1 MDFNLLI
8 GAASYASLLSLM
20 ALGLTFTYITMK
32 VPNFAHGDFVAI
44 GGYVAYTLYVLD
56 NKNAHLFLS
65 LPLAFII
72 TGLISYAVYISA
84 LKPLSKR
91 NLRIADMMIA
101 FLALEIII
109 RSLILIYTDVMR
121 AATGTYF
128 TNVMILDKNISM
140 LGYSV
145 PLTFISSIS
154 ITIALLAS
162 LVFFLTKT
170 KTGIALR
177 ASMENPQLAST
188 LGINVDKYY
197 SLAWF
202 LAGGITGLTGPIM
215 LSIFP
220 LSPGVG
226 WSYNVRIFASS
237 VLGGLDSLSGA
248 VVGGLIVGITEV
260 IGSYFLS
267 KPPFNIPSV
276 YRVTIPFFILIAT
289 ILLMPRG
296 AITTINQYME
306 KRRGEK
312 K

>member
-1 MDFNLLI
+1 MDINLLI

-20 ALGLTFTYITMK
+20 ALGLTFTYTTMK

-44 GGYVAYTLYVLD
+44 GGYVTYTLYVLSGKD
-56 NKNAHLFLS
+56 VSLFIS

-72 TGLISYAVYISA
+72 TGLVSYAVYIFA
-84 LKPLSKR
+84 LRPLSNR
-91 NLRIADMMIA
+91 NLKIADMMIA
-101 FLALEIII
+101 FLALEIVI

-121 AATGTYF
+121 SVTNTYF
-128 TNVMILDKNISM
+128 TNVMILDKKVSV
-140 LGYSV
+140 LGYSL
-145 PLTFISSIS
+145 PLTFISSVS
-154 ITIALLAS
+154 ITIALLVF

-188 LGINVDKYY
+188 LGINVHKYY

-202 LAGGITGLTGPIM
+202 LAGGITGLTGPIL

-226 WSYNVRIFASS
+226 WSYNIRIFASS

-248 VVGGLIVGITEV
+248 VAGGLIVGFSEV
-260 IGSYFLS
+260 LGSYLLS
-267 KPPFNIPSV
+267 KPPFNIPIV

-296 AITTINQYME
+296 ITATINQYIE
-306 KRRGEK
+306 RKRGEIK
-312 K
+312 

>member
-8 GAASYASLLSLM
+8 GAASYASLISLM

-44 GGYVAYTLYVLD
+44 GGYVAYTLYVLG
-56 NKNAHLFLS
+56 NKNEHFLLS
-65 LPLAFII
+65 LPLAFVI

-128 TNVMILDKNISM
+128 TNVMILDKNISV

-145 PLTFISSIS
+145 PLTFIFSIS
-154 ITIALLAS
+154 ITIALLAT

-177 ASMENPQLAST
+177 ASMENPQLASA

-260 IGSYFLS
+260 IGSYLLT

-276 YRVTIPFFILIAT
+276 YRVTIPFFILIVT

-296 AITTINQYME
+296 AMTTINQYME